1 MNFLDK
7 LEFKYGR
14 YAIRNLHIYIC
25 AIHIIGLLIQMF
37 NPYFYY
43 QYLSLDSMMLL
54 KGQVW
59 RIFTFLF
66 YPPYNGSFI
75 LISAL
80 IIHVY
85 YTLSASL
92 IMVWGSF
99 KFNLYL
105 LIGVIGHV
113 VAAIV
118 LGLLRIPA
126 HIYPVYLMFS
136 IFIAYS
142 LTFGDATFFLFFF
155 IPVKAKYLALFE
167 IAIYIYIFIYSGFVT
182 RISILLSL
190 INVILFI
197 YLLYKGRY
205 GGFKNFMNQL
215 KNEISNSINDIKHI
229 FRGGYRR

>member
-1 MNFLDK
+1 MNILDR

-14 YAIRNLHIYIC
+14 YAIGALHIYIC
-25 AIHIIGLLIQMF
+25 AIHVVGLLIQIF
-37 NPYFYY
+37 APHLYF
-43 QYLSLDSMMLL
+43 QHLALDSLMLL
-54 KGQVW
+54 RGQVW

-66 YPPYNGSFI
+66 FPPYSGGFI

-105 LIGVIGHV
+105 FTGILGHI
-113 VAAIV
+113 VAAVV
-118 LGLLRIPA
+118 LGLLGIPA
-126 HIYPVYLMFS
+126 RIYPSYLMFS

-142 LTFGDATFFLFFF
+142 LTFGDAMFFLFFF
-155 IPVKAKYLALFE
+155 IPIRAKYLALFE
-167 IAIYIYIFIYSGFVT
+167 IALYIYIFIHSDFAT

-205 GGFKNFMNQL
+205 GGFKNFFNQL
-215 KNEISNSINDIKHI
+215 KREISNSINDIKNI